1 MRRLQTAPLL
11 AALLALA
18 VACGS
23 PEHPEGFDGAL
34 DCGEAAWSRQLD
46 YPRDHQGARTPFDA
60 MVGWSAVYRDR
71 RHRIHV
77 DSSRTATV
85 VIDGAEVAFMRVI
98 ELPTETFAVVEAEG
112 CAGFEPR
119 DSG

>member
-1 MRRLQTAPLL
+1 MRQLLAAPLL
-11 AALLALA
+11 AALLWAV

-34 DCGEAAWSRQLD
+34 DCGEGAWSRQLD
-46 YPRDHQGARTPFDA
+46 YPRDHEGARTPFDA
-60 MVGWSAVYRDR
+60 MVEWSWPYRDR
-71 RHRIHV
+71 RHRLHV

-112 CAGFEPR
+112 CAGFEP
-119 DSG
+119 